1 MNRREFLQTGT
12 GIVSGM
18 LLINSRAAF
27 GYEANSAVRHGLLGC
42 GNRGSSVAE
51 SFARNT
57 SARIVALGDIFPDNL
72 AAGHDQFNKILASL
86 ESAGDRWQAAI
97 QRPACV

>member
-12 GIVSGM
+12 GVVSGM
-18 LLINSRAAF
+18 LLINSRSAF
-27 GYEANSAVRHGLLGC
+27 GYQANSAVRHALLGC

-57 SARIVALGDIFPDNL
+57 TARIVALGDIFGDKL
-72 AAGHDQFNKILASL
+72 DADHDRFNKILASL
-86 ESAGDRWQAAI
+86 NQPEIDSKMLF
-97 QRPACV
+97 